1 MAKTYR
7 NPSSNIRSNGM
18 RNLRSAGSSAAKFT
32 GRTAEKS
39 VVGLASWA
47 TTDHSGMGRALSNI
61 PSMGLLDTLG
71 YIIKQF
77 LIAVAG
83 AVLSGALV
91 FLLIAFGIP
100 LLIAIIF

>member
-1 MAKTYR
+1 
-7 NPSSNIRSNGM
+7 M
-18 RNLRSAGSSAAKFT
+18 RNLRSAGTSMTKFT
-32 GRTAEKS
+32 GRTTEKAAVS
-39 VVGLASWA
+39 LSSWA
-47 TTDHSGMGRALSNI
+47 TTDHSGMSRALSNM
-61 PSMGLLDTLG
+61 PSMGFFGTLG